1 MKKIKTILTASL
13 LSVFLSFSVQAEEK
27 KQDVKNNNVLT
38 LFQAIDTAI
47 QNSYALKQSAE
58 KINNSKYQVTEA
70 FSTLMPQLN
79 VSTSYGR
86 QDPIGNA
93 TVAQNFIGFNTQNLR
108 VNTFNNQVTVN
119 QLVFSGFKVL
129 DTIKLANVNLDL
141 SQEGYRQS
149 RQDIVNSVSVSYF
162 NTLKAYQLIQ
172 VNKASLKN
180 AQEHLSYTQKLE
192 KAGVGI
198 KFDVIRAN
206 NQLLNSQ
213 MQLSQSLNTYE
224 KYKKALNLAMGRSID
239 YPFELNSE
247 AKIPDLTI
255 EENKALKDALEN
267 RSELRQ
273 LKIKKEMD
281 EITTTINSQGNWPVI
296 TASGSY
302 NISDTAIV
310 NANANNSQNFRYGLN
325 MNWPIFDGLGTY
337 ARVQKAQSQVIQ
349 DQVLIDQLQQS
360 VILEVKQILLDL
372 TENKE
377 RIIMAKNGVALSE
390 EALKLSE
397 IRYQNGV
404 GINLDVL
411 DAQNTLNQS
420 RANLI
425 NAEFDLNI
433 NKVKLY
439 RALGVDI

>member
-13 LSVFLSFSVQAEEK
+13 IATFLTFSVQAEEK
-27 KQDVKNNNVLT
+27 KQEVKNNNVLT

-47 QNSYALKQSAE
+47 QNSYSLKQASE

-86 QDPIGNA
+86 QDPIGNSIGSSS
-93 TVAQNFIGFNTQNLR
+93 QNPR
-108 VNTFNNQVTVN
+108 VNTFNNQVSMS

-141 SQEGYRQS
+141 SQEGYRQA

-172 VNKASLKN
+172 VSKASLKN

-198 KFDVIRAN
+198 KFDVIRAD
-206 NQLLNSQ
+206 NQLLNTQ
-213 MQLSQSLNTYE
+213 MQLSQALNTYE
-224 KYKKALNLAMGRSID
+224 KAKKALNLAMGRSID
-239 YPFELNSE
+239 FPFELNPE

-255 EENKALKDALEN
+255 EENKALKDAIDN
-267 RSELRQ
+267 RSELKQ
-273 LKIKKEMD
+273 LRIKKEMD
-281 EITTTINSQGNWPVI
+281 EITVTINSQGNWPSI
-296 TASGSY
+296 TANGSY
-302 NISDTAIV
+302 NISDTAVV
-310 NANANNSQNFRYGLN
+310 NANASNLQNLRYGLN

-349 DQVLIDQLQQS
+349 DQVTIDQLQQS

-372 TENKE
+372 AENKE

-420 RANLI
+420 RSNLI